1 MSRHQRDALDALL
14 RSAPRAETPPTP
26 EEQREGFAAAL
37 TRPAPDGV
45 VSRRTVLGG
54 RPALELDPDTASGPG
69 RLLYLHGGGYLAGS
83 PDTHAGLAGELARRA
98 GLRAVSV
105 DYRLAPEHPFPAA
118 VDDGLAAYRELL
130 STGTDPQDLVLAGDS
145 AGGGLGIATLLAAR
159 EAGLPQPAAV
169 ALFSPWVD
177 LTLTGGSI
185 RSKEGADPI
194 FTEADVRAY
203 ADLYVGAGDRAAP
216 WPARSSPTSPGCPR
230 CSCRPARTRCC
241 STTRSGW
248 PAVRAPTTSRSR
260 SKSAPVSPTS
270 TSSTTAA
277 SRRRTPH
284 STAPP
289 ASSPPTS
296 ARGTRTP
303 TVSHRSAEGPVG
315 PVPDAGSGAPA
326 YRRSHVT
333 APGPAPVP
341 RQRS

>member
-14 RSAPRAETPPTP
+14 RSAPRAGTPPTP

-216 WPARSSPTSPGCPR
+216 LASPVFADLAGLPPLLVQAG
-230 CSCRPARTRCC
+230 ANEVLLDD
-241 STTRSGW
+241 
-248 PAVRAPTTSRSR
+248 AVRLAGRAGADDVEVTLEVGPGLPHVYQLHYGRLEEADAALDRAARFLTAHLGAGHPDADRL
-260 SKSAPVSPTS
+260 APV
-270 TSSTTAA
+270 
-277 SRRRTPH
+277 R
-284 STAPP
+284 
-289 ASSPPTS
+289 
-296 ARGTRTP
+296 
-303 TVSHRSAEGPVG
+303 
-315 PVPDAGSGAPA
+315 
-326 YRRSHVT
+326 
-333 APGPAPVP
+333 
-341 RQRS
+341 

>member
-45 VSRRTVLGG
+45 VSRRTVVGG

-216 WPARSSPTSPGCPR
+216 LASPVFADLAGLPPLLVQAG
-230 CSCRPARTRCC
+230 ANEVLLDD
-241 STTRSGW
+241 
-248 PAVRAPTTSRSR
+248 AVRLAGRAGADDVEVTL
-260 SKSAPVSPTS
+260 
-270 TSSTTAA
+270 
-277 SRRRTPH
+277 
-284 STAPP
+284 
-289 ASSPPTS
+289 
-296 ARGTRTP
+296 
-303 TVSHRSAEGPVG
+303 EVG
-315 PVPDAGSGAPA
+315 PGLPHVYQLHYGRLEEADAALDRAARFLTAHLGAGHPDAG
-326 YRRSHVT
+326 RL
-333 APGPAPVP
+333 APV
-341 RQRS
+341 R